1 MRDVLTGAAVLGSV
15 CTGLLLSG
23 HWQTLRAVAVRPA
36 KEKATTPYIDLQPKA
51 NHKLTDNFHTPD
63 SVGNNLAELPKGVQ
77 KFAGVKF
84 LIGNSLIQLASPK
97 VPNKPAKVEG
107 IAVSKFFTKLHIL
120 HATGYTVTDGIL
132 IGKYV
137 IHYEDRTTAA
147 IRIVYGKD
155 VLDWWNIHPTK
166 VATRGKVA
174 WEGKNQNTASIR
186 LFLTTWQNPHPR
198 KKVVSID
205 YLSTQTSDAAP
216 FCVAM
221 TVQTR

>member
-1 MRDVLTGAAVLGSV
+1 MKQWIYPSLL
-15 CTGLLLSG
+15 GLLLLG
-23 HWQTLRAVAVRPA
+23 YWQTLRAVAIRPA
-36 KEKATTPYIDLQPKA
+36 KEKEPAPFIDLQPKA

-63 SVGNNLAELPKGVQ
+63 SVGNNLAELPKGYR

-84 LIGNSLIQLASPK
+84 FIGKGLIQLASPK
-97 VPNKPAKVEG
+97 VRDKPAKVEG
-107 IAVSKFFTKLHIL
+107 IVVGRTFAKLHIL
-120 HATGYTVTDGIL
+120 HATGYTASDDTL

-137 IHYEDRTTAA
+137 IHYDDKTTTA
-147 IRIVYGKD
+147 IEIVYGKD
-155 VLDWWNIHPTK
+155 VRDWWNIDPTK
-166 VATRGKVA
+166 GVTRGKVA

-221 TVQTR
+221 TVQGK

>member
-1 MRDVLTGAAVLGSV
+1 MKSLLSGAVLRGFV
-15 CTGLLLSG
+15 LTGLLLSG
-23 HWQTLRAVAVRPA
+23 RGQTLRAVPIRPV
-36 KEKATTPYIDLQPKA
+36 KEKPTTPFIDLQPKA

-84 LIGNSLIQLASPK
+84 HIGKGLIQLASPK

-107 IAVSKFFTKLHIL
+107 IPVGKAFARLHIL
-120 HATGYTVTDGIL
+120 HATGYAAGEGML

-137 IHYEDRTTAA
+137 IHYEDKTTAA

-155 VLDWWNIHPTK
+155 VRDWWNIDPTK
-166 VATRGKVA
+166 GVTRAKVA

-216 FCVAM
+216 FCVAL